1 MPGCAA
7 HDRCSRHLHA
17 VDQENA
23 LRKCRALCA
32 RQERCQQELLLK
44 LKAWGTPRPEKVLD
58 QLEKEG
64 FLNEARFA
72 EDFAVGHFRQKGWGK
87 QMIRAALHA
96 KAIPSALVQ
105 SGLDAIDAAEYTA
118 ALKALAKKRWAYEK
132 EPDPFLRE
140 QRVLRYLVGRG
151 WEADDVRSVLA
162 SVAKR

>member
-1 MPGCAA
+1 ME
-7 HDRCSRHLHA
+7 
-17 VDQENA
+17 ENA

-32 RQERCQQELLLK
+32 RQERCRQELLLK

-87 QMIRAALHA
+87 QMIRAALQA
-96 KAIPSALVQ
+96 KAVPSSLVQ
-105 SGLDAIDAAEYTA
+105 AGLDAIDPAEYTA
-118 ALKALAKKRWAYEK
+118 ALKALVKKRWAYEK
-132 EPDPFLRE
+132 EPDPFVRE
-140 QRVLRYLVGRG
+140 QRVLRYLLGRG
-151 WEADDVRSVLA
+151 WEADDVRSALA

>member
-1 MPGCAA
+1 M
-7 HDRCSRHLHA
+7 D
-17 VDQENA
+17 ENA

-32 RQERCQQELLLK
+32 RQERCRQELLLK

-87 QMIRAALHA
+87 QMIRAALQS
-96 KAIPSALVQ
+96 KAIQSALLQ
-105 SGLDAIDAAEYTA
+105 AGLDAIDAGEYSA
-118 ALKALAKKRWAYEK
+118 ALKALVKKRWAYEK
-132 EPDPFLRE
+132 EPDLFLRQ
-140 QRVLRYLVGRG
+140 QRVQRYLVGRG
-151 WEADDVRSVLA
+151 WEADDVRNALA

>member
-1 MPGCAA
+1 M
-7 HDRCSRHLHA
+7 
-17 VDQENA
+17 
-23 LRKCRALCA
+23 
-32 RQERCQQELLLK
+32 LLK

-87 QMIRAALHA
+87 QMIRAALQS
-96 KAIPSALVQ
+96 KAISSALAQ
-105 SGLDAIDAAEYTA
+105 AGLDAIDATEYTA
-118 ALKALAKKRWAYEK
+118 ALKTLVKKRWAYEK
-132 EPDPFLRE
+132 EPDPFVRE

-151 WEADDVRSVLA
+151 WEADDVRNALA